1 MGKTKSIK
9 KNFVMNATLTVAAI
23 LFPIISNP
31 YVNRHLGPTGTG
43 SVDFA
48 VSIVGYFSLFALL
61 GIPYYGIRIVAQVRN
76 DQEELNKVV
85 QELLIINLITSLITT
100 LAFIPSVFLIPQLN
114 DDKALFFI
122 VGITIWLNS
131 IGLEFLYKGLEQYSY
146 ITIRSLIFKFIA
158 LVSIFFL
165 IHEKEDYVIYGGIT
179 IFASSAS
186 NIMNLIHSRKLI
198 SYKRQK
204 SYNFRRH
211 LKPAIIFFAMSC
223 ATTIYL
229 HLDTAMLGFIV
240 TKTDAGH
247 YGSAVRIKT
256 ILVGVVT
263 SLGAV
268 ILPRVSYYI
277 EHDLMDDFKRVTQ
290 KALKFVFVVA
300 TPLMVYFMFFAD
312 ESILFMSGP
321 KYIPSIMAMRVIMP
335 TLLFIGITNLIGIQI
350 FVPLGKEKYVLYS
363 EIAGAITDLI
373 LNAILIPSLKAT
385 GAAIGTVV
393 AEFVVLLVQ
402 FILLHKIKD
411 KCNIYELFKHVK
423 YWKIIVAIAISIPC
437 GIWIKFVDFKFFD
450 GKLPKESLCSA
461 ANYLSMLAI
470 SAACYFLAYYI
481 IMMILKDDMVRE
493 ITSTVFGK
501 LKRKKA

>member
-1 MGKTKSIK
+1 MGKTKSLK
-9 KNFVMNATLTVAAI
+9 KNFVMNAILTVATI

-31 YVNRHLGPTGTG
+31 YVNRYLGPTGTG
-43 SVDFA
+43 RVEFA
-48 VSIVGYFSLFALL
+48 VSIVSYFSLFALL

-76 DQEELNKVV
+76 DQEELNKAVH
-85 QELLIINLITSLITT
+85 ELLIINVIMSLLTT
-100 LAFIPSVFLIPQLN
+100 LVFIPAVFLVPQFS
-114 DDKALFFI
+114 DDKVLFFI

-131 IGLEFLYKGLEQYSY
+131 LGLEYLYKGLEQYKY

-158 LVSIFFL
+158 LISIFLL
-165 IHEKEDYVIYGGIT
+165 IHNKEDYIIFGGIT
-179 IFASSAS
+179 IFATSAS
-186 NIMNLIHSRKLI
+186 NIMNLIHSRKII
-198 SYKRQK
+198 SYKRQHN
-204 SYNFRRH
+204 YNFKRH
-211 LKPAIIFFAMSC
+211 IKPAIIFFAMSC

-229 HLDTAMLGFIV
+229 HLDTAMLGFIA
-240 TKTDAGH
+240 TKTDAGQ
-247 YGSAVRIKT
+247 YGSAVKIKT
-256 ILVGVVT
+256 VLVGVVT

-268 ILPRVSYYI
+268 VLPRVSHYI
-277 EHDLMDDFKRVTQ
+277 EQNLMEDFKRVTQ

-300 TPLMVYFMFFAD
+300 TPLMVYFMLFAD

-321 KYIPSIMAMRVIMP
+321 EFRPAIMAMRVIMP

-350 FVPLGKEKYVLYS
+350 FVPIGKEKYVLYS

-411 KCNIYELFKHVK
+411 KCNIYDLFKHIS
-423 YWKIIVAIAISIPC
+423 YWKILVAIAVAVPC
-437 GIWIKFVDFKFFD
+437 GIWMKFVNFNFFD

-461 ANYLSMLAI
+461 ANYLSMIAI

-481 IMMILKDDMVRE
+481 VMMILKDDMVRE